1 MVPLLAGTMHG
12 RPFASQKPGETQ
24 QMFYGI
30 IK

>member
-1 MVPLLAGTMHG
+1 MVSLLAGTMHG
-12 RPFASQKPGETQ
+12 RLFCFAKPGETQ